1 MGNSTLFIEYF
12 RSVYSEFANVSDADI
27 DRIYNEIMCIFPE
40 VYGITKEC
48 VQNIAAGYVVAH
60 YIAIGNSSSNG
71 GVIVGNGNMLS
82 SASIGGISVSTQ
94 SPPVHDMYEYFFG
107 STPYGLKF
115 LAYIASVGGINYVN

>member
-1 MGNSTLFIEYF
+1 MGNDTLFLEYF
-12 RSVYSEFANVSDADI
+12 RSSYNEFANVSDDDI
-27 DRIYNEIMCIFPE
+27 LKIYNEIMCIFPE

-48 VQNIAAGYVVAH
+48 VKNIAAGYVVAH
-60 YIAIGNSSSNG
+60 YIAIGNVG
-71 GVIVGNGNMLS
+71 GSGIIVGNGNMLS
-82 SASIGGISVSTQ
+82 SASIGGISISTQ